1 MSGIRIL
8 YLVAKNELRRS
19 LFHPINLVLV
29 GIIIVLIYVN
39 TASYASVP
47 KSTTIDPGSG
57 GDVFILAYKNILWVL
72 SYLMV
77 IFVGFYGLMSVS
89 EERFKHVID
98 VLIVKPL
105 YRRDVIIG
113 KFIGLS
119 CLAFIISSLVL
130 LLTFVLLTSVF
141 RPPLSMG
148 DFLLRILSL
157 DFGLTMICSLTAGLA
172 MLASLL
178 FKNILTSA
186 SVFITYL
193 FADWNGY
200 ILGRLHTPP
209 ISPYLLF
216 GKMVFPISTGATWIN
231 LFNANSFMEWF
242 GYALPYIAV
251 LLLLT
256 LLVVLLDCFILTKTD
271 DTRMG

>member
-8 YLVAKNELRRS
+8 YLVAKNELRRV
-19 LFHPINLVLV
+19 LFHPLNMVLV

-39 TASYASVP
+39 MAAYASTP
-47 KSTTIDPGSG
+47 KSITIDPGSG
-57 GDVFILAYKNILWVL
+57 GDVFILAYKNVLWML

-89 EERFKHVID
+89 EERFKHILD
-98 VLIVKPL
+98 VLIMKPL
-105 YRRDVIIG
+105 YRRDIIIG

-119 CLAFIISSLVL
+119 CFAFISSSLIL
-130 LLTFVLLTSVF
+130 LLTFVLLTSFF
-141 RPPLSMG
+141 RPPLSMS

-157 DFGLTMICSLTAGLA
+157 DFSITIICSLTVGLA
-172 MLASLL
+172 ILASLL

-186 SVFITYL
+186 SVFVTYL

-200 ILGRLHTPP
+200 ILANLHTPP

-216 GKMVFPISTGATWIN
+216 AKAVFPVSTSTTWIN
-231 LFNANSFMEWF
+231 LFNANSFMGWF
-242 GYALPYIAV
+242 GAALPFIV
-251 LLLLT
+251 TLLSLT
-256 LLVVLLDCFILTKTD
+256 VLVVLLDCFILTKTD